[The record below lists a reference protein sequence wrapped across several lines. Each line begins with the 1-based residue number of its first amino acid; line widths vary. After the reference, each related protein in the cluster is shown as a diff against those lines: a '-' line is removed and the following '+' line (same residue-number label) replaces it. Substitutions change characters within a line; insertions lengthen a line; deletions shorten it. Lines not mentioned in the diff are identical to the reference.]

1 MKLHITTLS
10 ENTAGMNKNTAGLVN
25 FLAEWGLSILVET
38 DEVNVL
44 LDTGQSISAA
54 YNADILGIDLS
65 RIDRIVLSHGHFD
78 HTGGLRQVLR
88 KMRKR
93 VEIIAH
99 PDIWAAKYS
108 RRQGKDRYIGIPFLR
123 QELEGLGASFN
134 LTTKPVKITD
144 NIMTTGEIPMVTDYE
159 EIDPDLVVKEDAGW
173 QPDKLLDD
181 RALIINTEPGLI
193 VILGCA
199 HRGIINTLYYAQ
211 QLTGIKR
218 VHAVLGGCH
227 LFGASQERV
236 RSTIA
241 ALKELGV
248 QKIGVSHCTGLPAA
262 AIMAQEFG
270 DKFFFNNAGTIT
282 NLP

>member
-1 MKLHITTLS
+1 MKLRITTLS
-10 ENTAGMNKNTAGLVN
+10 ENTAGMNENTAGLVN

-38 DEVNVL
+38 DEVNIL
-44 LDTGQSISAA
+44 LDTGQSISAG

-78 HTGGLRQVLR
+78 HTGGLRHVLR

-108 RRQGKDRYIGIPFLR
+108 RRQDRDIYIGIPFLR

-159 EIDPDLVVKEDAGW
+159 AIDPDLMVKEDTGW

-181 RALIINTEPGLI
+181 RALIITTESGLI

-236 RSTIA
+236 RLTIA

-270 DKFFFNNAGTIT
+270 DKFFFNNAGTSI

>member
-1 MKLHITTLS
+1 MKLRVTTLS
-10 ENTAGMNKNTAGLVN
+10 ENTAGMNENTAGLVN

-38 DEVNVL
+38 DEVNIL
-44 LDTGQSISAA
+44 LDTGQSISAG

-65 RIDRIVLSHGHFD
+65 RIDKIVLSHGHFD
-78 HTGGLRQVLR
+78 HTGGLRHVLR

-159 EIDPDLVVKEDAGW
+159 EIDPDLVVKEDTGW

-211 QLTGIKR
+211 QLTGVKPI
-218 VHAVLGGCH
+218 HTVLGGCH
-227 LFGASQERV
+227 LFGASQEQV

-270 DKFFFNNAGTIT
+270 DKFFFNNAGTSI